1 MVPKVKQLSEEEV
14 DVNQQANHTVVVVG
28 ATSEVGA
35 EVSTR
40 LSRAGHRVRGVARSL
55 DIPLDDQA
63 ALDAAFAGAD
73 SAYVM
78 IPFDVTAPDLHRFED
93 EVGARLASSI
103 AKAGLRR
110 VVLLSGLNAHLKKG
124 TSLGAAL
131 MEERLAALGLEELA
145 YLRASFFME
154 NFVKGM
160 GFVEQAASGVFAAPF
175 RGDLP
180 MPLIAEKD
188 IGERAAALLN
198 TKHFPA
204 QRVVELHGG
213 GYYTLDQATMILGR
227 AIGKDVAYYQASFAD
242 ARARMIANGISPSFA
257 DALGETAAS
266 FNKGE
271 RWALEAPSV
280 ENATPTSFEA
290 WAENFARTRNAV

>member
-1 MVPKVKQLSEEEV
+1 MSRQVKR
-14 DVNQQANHTVVVVG
+14 TMVVVG

-35 EVSTR
+35 EVSAR
-40 LSRAGHRVRGVARSL
+40 LTGAGHEVRGIARSL
-55 DIPLDDQA
+55 GVALEDQA
-63 ALDAAFAGAD
+63 ALDAAFSGAD

-78 IPFDVTAPDLHRFED
+78 IPFDVTAPDLHHFED

-110 VVLLSGLNAHLKKG
+110 IVLLSGLNAHLRMG

-131 MEERLAALGLEELA
+131 MEKRLAALGLEELV

-154 NFVKGM
+154 NFIKGM
-160 GFVEQAASGVFAAPF
+160 GFVEQAASGVFASPF

-180 MPLIAEKD
+180 MPLIAAKD
-188 IGERAAALLN
+188 VGERAAALLN
-198 TKHFPA
+198 AEHFPI

-213 GYYTLDQATMILGR
+213 GSYTFEQATEILGR
-227 AIGKDVAYYQASFAD
+227 AIGKEVAYHEVPLAD
-242 ARARMIANGISPSFA
+242 ARAGMVANGISASFA

-266 FNKGE
+266 FNRGE
-271 RWALEAPSV
+271 RWALEAPSA

-290 WAENFARTRNAV
+290 WAQAFARSPAAARAFIGSNS

>member
-1 MVPKVKQLSEEEV
+1 MNRE
-14 DVNQQANHTVVVVG
+14 AARTTVVVG

-35 EVSTR
+35 EVSAR
-40 LSRAGHRVRGVARSL
+40 LAGAGHTVRGVARRL
-55 DIPLDDQA
+55 GVALDDQA

-78 IPFDVTAPDLHRFED
+78 IPFDVTAPDLHCFED

-103 AKAGLRR
+103 AKAGLNR
-110 VVLLSGLNAHLKKG
+110 VVLLSGLNAHLRMG

-131 MEERLAALGLEELA
+131 MEERLAALGLEELVC
-145 YLRASFFME
+145 LRASFFME

-160 GFVEQAASGVFAAPF
+160 GFVEQAASGVFATPF

-180 MPLIAEKD
+180 MPLIAAKD
-188 IGERAAALLN
+188 IGERAAALLDA
-198 TKHFPA
+198 KGA
-204 QRVVELHGG
+204 SGQRVVELHGG
-213 GYYTLDQATMILGR
+213 GYHTLEQATAILGR
-227 AIGKDVAYYQASFAD
+227 AIGKDVAYYAAPFAD
-242 ARARMIANGISPSFA
+242 ARAGMIANGLSASFA

-271 RWALEAPSV
+271 RWALEVPSV
-280 ENATPTSFEA
+280 ANATPTSFEA
-290 WAENFARTRNAV
+290 WAENFARVGNAA

>member
-1 MVPKVKQLSEEEV
+1 M
-14 DVNQQANHTVVVVG
+14 NRHAIRTIVVVG
-28 ATSEVGA
+28 ATSEVGV
-35 EVSTR
+35 EVSVR
-40 LSRAGHRVRGVARSL
+40 LTGAGHTVRGVARSL
-55 DIPLDDQA
+55 GFALDDQA
-63 ALDAAFAGAD
+63 ALDAAFSGAD

-93 EVGARLASSI
+93 DVGARLATSI

-110 VVLLSGLNAHLKKG
+110 VVLLSGLNAHLKMG

-131 MEERLAALGLEELA
+131 MEERLAALDLEELV

-160 GFVEQAASGVFAAPF
+160 GFVEQAASGVFASPF

-180 MPLIAEKD
+180 MPLIAAKD
-188 IGERAAALLN
+188 VGERAAELLIAE
-198 TKHFPA
+198 HFPVR
-204 QRVVELHGG
+204 RVVELHGG
-213 GYYTLDQATMILGR
+213 GRYTLERATTILGR
-227 AIGKDVAYYQASFAD
+227 AIGKVVTYHQAPFAD
-242 ARARMIANGISPSFA
+242 ARAGMVANGISASFA

-266 FNKGE
+266 FNRGE
-271 RWALEAPSV
+271 RWALEAPSA

-290 WAENFARTRNAV
+290 WAQAFARSRAAA